1 MGRLE
6 GRSVVITGANS
17 GIGRA
22 VLDRFLDEGARVIGV
37 SRVDDQFADLSENE
51 HFIECVGDVTEYST
65 SKAAVDLAIARYRK
79 LDCFIAN
86 AGVWDFHKRI
96 SKLSP
101 QELEAGFDD
110 IMAVNLKG
118 ALFAAHASF
127 NALKTTGGSVVMT
140 GSNSCFRSGGGGP
153 LYMASKFGLRGLVK
167 QLALEFSPHVRVNA
181 VAPGATDTRL
191 GGSDA
196 LGQSDK
202 QMNADAARIAA
213 MGEHIPIGR
222 VSQPEEHAGAYVML
236 ASEHDAQY
244 MTGSIILSDG
254 GLVG

>member
-6 GRSVVITGANS
+6 GRSVVLTGANS

-22 VLDRFLDEGARVIGV
+22 ILNRFLTEGANVVGV
-37 SRVDDQFADLSENE
+37 SRKQDQFEDLAENHSFVE
-51 HFIECVGDVTEYST
+51 FVGDVTAYET
-65 SKAAVDLAIARYRK
+65 SLHAVEIAESHFGK

-96 SKLSP
+96 TKLLP
-101 QELEAGFDD
+101 PELEAGFDE

-127 NALKTTGGSVVMT
+127 DALKKSGGSVVMT

-167 QLALEFSPHVRVNA
+167 QLALEFAPHVRVNA
-181 VAPGATDTRL
+181 VAPGATDTSL
-191 GGSDA
+191 GGSAALAQDA
-196 LGQSDK
+196 KEMNSDS
-202 QMNADAARIAA
+202 ARIKA
-213 MGEHIPIGR
+213 MGDHIPLGR

-236 ASEHDAQY
+236 ASEADAKY
-244 MTGSIILSDG
+244 MTGTIILSDG